1 MEIPQLKD
9 IVVIFA
15 LAIAVLFVCHRLRV
29 PSIVGFLLTGL
40 LAGPHG
46 LGFVTDVHN
55 VEVLAE
61 IGVILLLFTIGI
73 EFSLE
78 QVVEMK
84 RSVLLGGLLQV
95 GATFAA
101 VVAAFAL
108 FGKGGTEGIFLGFLV
123 SLSSTAIVLKSLQ
136 ERNEIASPHGRVA
149 LAILI
154 FQDVAAVPMM
164 LCTPLLAAGGGPGVK
179 ALLVLAA
186 KGMGILLLVVLSA
199 RWLVPKA
206 LYQVARARSRELFLL
221 SVLVL
226 CFAVAWFTQQLGLS
240 LALGAFLAGLIISA
254 SDYGHHAL
262 GNVLP
267 FRDVFTSL
275 FFVSIGML
283 LDLGFLMREP
293 LRVAVAAGAVVLV
306 KTLLTAGTVVV
317 LGFPLRTAL
326 LSGLAL
332 AQIGE
337 FSFILAG
344 MGVAL
349 ALVGRE
355 TYQLFLAVSVVTM
368 GATPVIIAL
377 AERIA
382 GLALR
387 LPFPASLR
395 SGFLFRPE
403 AGSFDSGGAPLHGH
417 IIIVGFGLNGRNLA
431 QVAKRAGIPYV
442 VIEMNPE
449 TVRREK
455 RAGEPIFHGDASH
468 EAVLKHAG
476 VNGARVVVVAIS
488 DPAAT
493 RRITAAARTANPA
506 LHVITRTRFFQEIQP
521 LRNLG
526 ANEVIPEEFETSVE
540 IFTRVLDR
548 YFLPRDEI
556 DRLVSEARAGGDEM
570 FRSLSHASVPFA
582 NLELHLPEVEVTT
595 RRVGPTSPLVG
606 KSLAEAELRTRY
618 GITLLAIRRGGEV
631 LANPSG
637 ETQIVADDIL
647 IILGSP
653 ANLSGTADLF

>member
-1 MEIPQLKD
+1 MEIPLLKD
-9 IVVIFA
+9 ILIIFA
-15 LAIAVLFVCHRLRV
+15 LAIAVLLVCHRLRV

-46 LGFVTDVHN
+46 LGLVSAVEN

-78 QVVEMK
+78 QFVEMK
-84 RSVLLGGLLQV
+84 RSVFLGGALQV
-95 GATFAA
+95 GVTFVA
-101 VVAAFAL
+101 VVAACVL

-123 SLSSTAIVLKSLQ
+123 SLSSTAIVLKVLQ
-136 ERNEIASPHGRVA
+136 ERNEIGSPHGRVA

-164 LCTPLLAAGGGPGVK
+164 LFLPFLAAGGGPAGS
-179 ALLVLAA
+179 ALLLLAA
-186 KGMGILLLVVLSA
+186 KGIAILVLVWVSA
-199 RWLVPKA
+199 KWLVPKV
-206 LYQVARARSRELFLL
+206 LYLVARARSRELFLL
-221 SVLVL
+221 AVLVL
-226 CFAVAWFTQQLGLS
+226 CFAVAWFTQELGLS

-283 LDLGFLMREP
+283 LDLGFLFREP
-293 LRVAVAAGAVVLV
+293 IRVAVAAGAVVLL
-306 KTLLTAGTVVV
+306 KTLLTASTVVV

-326 LSGLAL
+326 VSGLAL

-368 GATPVIIAL
+368 GATPFIIAL
-377 AERIA
+377 AGRIV

-387 LPFPASLR
+387 LPFPGSLR
-395 SGFLFRPE
+395 SGLLFRPGAE
-403 AGSFDSGGAPLHGH
+403 NLDSGGAPMSGH
-417 IIIVGFGLNGRNLA
+417 IIVVGFGLNGRNLA
-431 QVAKRAGIPYV
+431 HAAKRAGIPYV
-442 VIEMNPE
+442 IIEMNPE

-455 RAGEPIFHGDASH
+455 RTGEPIFYGDASH
-468 EAVLKHAG
+468 DAVLKHAG
-476 VNGARVVVVAIS
+476 IDGARVMVVAIS

-506 LHVITRTRFFQEIQP
+506 LHIITRTRFFQEIQP
-521 LRNLG
+521 LRDLG

-540 IFTRVLDR
+540 IFTRVLDK
-548 YFLPRDEI
+548 YFLPKDEI
-556 DRLVSEARAGGDEM
+556 DRVVSEARADGYEM
-570 FRSLSHASVPFA
+570 FRSVSHEPVPLC
-582 NLELHLPEVEVTT
+582 NLELYLPDIEVTT

-606 KSLAEAELRTRY
+606 KSLAAAELRTRY

-637 ETQIVADDIL
+637 ETGILAGDIL
-647 IILGSP
+647 ILVGAP
-653 ANLSGTADLF
+653 ASLAAVAHLF